1 MPDEE
6 KHMNFAELER
16 DLDGLAE
23 SGQVPAYDCRIKI
36 GQETV
41 FARRRSCEA
50 DSLFWYY
57 SATKVF
63 TCTAACRLLERGLL
77 ELDAPVSRYIPEFAE
92 LYVEGRNGDRRRAEG
107 ELTLRHLF
115 TMCGGLTYNIFA
127 PEITESEDRS
137 TLGIVRNIARMPL
150 MADPGDMFIYSLC
163 HDVLAAVVEVVS
175 GRRFADFVRQEIAE
189 PLGMREMVFHPEEE
203 QTGRIAQQYRWKGEE
218 GGPQPCENTNHFRFS
233 PDYDSGGAGLCGRAE
248 DYILLPQALA
258 CGGTGANGYQV
269 LKPETVALMGTNQLN
284 ERQLRSFNIGW
295 LRLRA
300 YGYGLGV
307 RTRMNHKDGGI
318 SSIGE
323 FGWDGAA
330 GAYCIIDPSRQL
342 SAFYAQHVL
351 DMGPVYDEIHPK
363 IRDLIYQCLD
373 S

>member
-1 MPDEE
+1 
-6 KHMNFAELER
+6 MNFTQLEAY
-16 DLDGLAE
+16 LDGLVE
-23 SGQVPAYDCRIKI
+23 SGRVPAYDCRVNI

-41 FARRRSCEA
+41 FARRRNCG
-50 DSLFWYY
+50 DRDLFWYY

-77 ELDAPVSRYIPEFAE
+77 DLEAPVSRYIPEFAE
-92 LYVEGRNGDRRRAEG
+92 LYVEGRDGSRRKAES
-107 ELTLRHLF
+107 ELTVRHLF
-115 TMCGGLTYNIFA
+115 TMGGGLTYNIES
-127 PEITESEDRS
+127 PEIIGSQDRS

-150 MADPGDMFIYSLC
+150 MTDPGDMYIYSLC

-175 GRRFADFVRQEIAE
+175 GRRFADFVRTEITE
-189 PLGMREMVFHPEEE
+189 PLGMEEMYFHPDEE
-203 QTGRIAQQYRWKGEE
+203 QTARIAPQYRWKGEE
-218 GGPQPCENTNHFRFS
+218 EGPQPCERTNHFCFS
-233 PDYDSGGAGLCGRAE
+233 PDYDSGGAGLCGRAA

-269 LKPETVALMGTNQLN
+269 LKPETVSVMGTNQLTP
-284 ERQLRSFNIGW
+284 RQLRSFNIGW

-307 RTRMNHKDGGI
+307 RTRMSHKDGGL

-330 GAYCIIDPSRQL
+330 GAYCLIDPSR
-342 SAFYAQHVL
+342 
-351 DMGPVYDEIHPK
+351 
-363 IRDLIYQCLD
+363 
-373 S
+373 